1 MSINHLSASSIDT
14 FQRCQLQWYHRYV
27 LGERQPPSI
36 ALVQGGSVHKSAE
49 YEYAYKLEAG
59 EDAPLDE
66 CLDVARDTFKLEAEQ
81 VEDWEGTKP
90 SAVLDET
97 VNLAR
102 LYREELAPAV
112 MPVSVERELLIS
124 DESWRWPLLGYTDV
138 EEIGRVIDIKTAKAK
153 KSQSDLDNSVQAGI
167 YLLDRHRAGR
177 PEAFTWH
184 VVTKAKT
191 PQAQT
196 IDRTVIDHERTVRYV
211 AAIQAGI
218 HQALESGVFLPAQ
231 PDSWTCSERFCG
243 WYRQCP
249 YGGGK
254 A

>member
-66 CLDVARDTFKLEAEQ
+66 CLDVARDTFELEAEQ

-124 DESWRWPLLGYTDV
+124 DESWRWPLSATRT
-138 EEIGRVIDIKTAKAK
+138 GRDW
-153 KSQSDLDNSVQAGI
+153 S
-167 YLLDRHRAGR
+167 DRHQDQQG
-177 PEAFTWH
+177 
-184 VVTKAKT
+184 
-191 PQAQT
+191 PQEPVGYRLQ
-196 IDRTVIDHERTVRYV
+196 HP
-211 AAIQAGI
+211 GG
-218 HQALESGVFLPAQ
+218 HLPAR
-231 PDSWTCSERFCG
+231 PSPRRT
-243 WYRQCP
+243 
-249 YGGGK
+249 

>member
-66 CLDVARDTFKLEAEQ
+66 CLDVARDTFELEAEQ

-112 MPVSVERELLIS
+112 MPVSVEREILLS
-124 DESWRWPLLGYTDV
+124 DESWPWPLLGYVDV
-138 EEIGRVIDIKTAKAK
+138 EYDFFF
-153 KSQSDLDNSVQAGI
+153 QAEDGI
-167 YLLDRHRAGR
+167 RDAQESRGLGDVYKRQDHAG
-177 PEAFTWH
+177 
-184 VVTKAKT
+184 AKT
-191 PQAQT
+191 SF
-196 IDRTVIDHERTVRYV
+196 V
-211 AAIQAGI
+211 
-218 HQALESGVFLPAQ
+218 
-231 PDSWTCSERFCG
+231 
-243 WYRQCP
+243 
-249 YGGGK
+249 
-254 A
+254 